1 MTTRLIPLI
10 AAGALVLLPGT
21 AFAYVGPGAGLT
33 MIGALWAVILA
44 LFAALFFAVAWPVRR
59 MLRRARH
66 GKSHS
71 AAAAPRSRPE
81 AGDGGGTSKAA

>member
-10 AAGALVLLPGT
+10 AATASLLLVLPGT

-44 LFAALFFAVAWPVRR
+44 LFMALFFVVAWPVRR

-66 GKSHS
+66 KAP
-71 AAAAPRSRPE
+71 AAAQKASPE
-81 AGDGGGTSKAA
+81 DGGKSKAA

>member
-10 AAGALVLLPGT
+10 AALALLLQPGT

-44 LFAALFFAVAWPVRR
+44 LLAALFFVVAWPVRR

-66 GKSHS
+66 K
-71 AAAAPRSRPE
+71 APAAAPKAHSE
-81 AGDGGGTSKAA
+81 DGGTSKAA

>member
-10 AAGALVLLPGT
+10 AAAALALLPGT

-59 MLRRARH
+59 MLRRARLRR
-66 GKSHS
+66 SPAV
-71 AAAAPRSRPE
+71 AATPKARAE

>member
-10 AAGALVLLPGT
+10 AATASLLLMLPGT

-44 LFAALFFAVAWPVRR
+44 LFMALFFVVAWPVRR

-66 GKSHS
+66 K
-71 AAAAPRSRPE
+71 APAAAPKASPE
-81 AGDGGGTSKAA
+81 DGGNSKAA